1 LNPLEV
7 PKKDRMKFKLERE
20 DEEFDPE
27 RYAYDNY
34 DDEPLEQVAELIELK
49 APVIEA

>member
-1 LNPLEV
+1 VLKDSCDLNPLLV
-7 PKKDRMKFKLERE
+7 ARKDRMRFKLELE

-34 DDEPLEQVAELIELK
+34 DDE
-49 APVIEA
+49 

>member
-1 LNPLEV
+1 
-7 PKKDRMKFKLERE
+7 MKQKLIKE

-34 DDEPLEQVAELIELK
+34 DDEELVNIECLISTPIPK
-49 APVIEA
+49 PTT